1 MRRSIA
7 LAIALLATAACSGDG
22 PTGGSGLSGTFDLE
36 AIDGVPPPKLEFV
49 NMSLDTMFTTGGEI
63 RVLSRGRIAMVR
75 RIRWH
80 SHVNGPLAED
90 ADTVI
95 VAYDGSG
102 PQLLLH
108 YPVSVP
114 RGPYTDT
121 ATVQGDAITV
131 QTKIF
136 GAQLGTV
143 FVRSYRYA
151 RR

>member
-7 LAIALLATAACSGDG
+7 LTIALLATAACSGDG
-22 PTGGSGLSGTFDLE
+22 PTGGSGLSGSFVLE
-36 AIDGVPPPKLEFV
+36 DIEGVGLPKLEFV
-49 NMSLDTMFTTGGEI
+49 NMSQDTMFTTGGEI

-80 SHVNGPLAED
+80 SHVSGPLAED

-95 VAYDGSG
+95 VGYDGSG
-102 PQLLLH
+102 PELFLH

-121 ATVQGDAITV
+121 ATVQDNAITV

-143 FVRSYRYA
+143 LVRRYRYV